1 MFNHTVRED
10 EEVFLATGEQGVRVP
25 SARAWIM
32 RKMVEDRREGE
43 EMLAVA
49 WHPPP
54 LSAKSQNQQRGGWNG
69 SMDVGSS

>member
-1 MFNHTVRED
+1 MRE
-10 EEVFLATGEQGVRVP
+10 
-25 SARAWIM
+25 
-32 RKMVEDRREGE
+32 MVEDRREGE